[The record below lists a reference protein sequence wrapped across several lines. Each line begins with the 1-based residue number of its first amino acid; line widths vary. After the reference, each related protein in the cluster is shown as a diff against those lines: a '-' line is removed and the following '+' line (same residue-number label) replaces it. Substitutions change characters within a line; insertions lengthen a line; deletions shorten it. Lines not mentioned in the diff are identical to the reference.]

1 MKERTYEERFAS
13 YYMRDM
19 EHCQDHDGIQ
29 YFYQL
34 QEELMDHIMSNQLH
48 EAQKIMAR
56 LQEVLHRRAPE
67 AIETALPRFYLTQVA
82 LFANEIRKFGISPV
96 KIFCFSSASIEL
108 IYSWHTE
115 EEMVEGGHW
124 LVESFI
130 DMISE
135 RVNPFFSHP
144 VVCQAAEYINH
155 HLEEPIE
162 VEAVAKEIRISPSY
176 LAKLFKQQA
185 GMTVK
190 QFSNQRKVVEAKY
203 YLQFST
209 KEIAEIADQFSF
221 CNQSYFTKV
230 FKDQMGLT
238 PKQFR
243 LSLQREVKEP
253 YQESF

>member
-1 MKERTYEERFAS
+1 MKESTYEERFAR

-19 EHCQDHDGIQ
+19 EQSQDQEGIQ
-29 YFYQL
+29 LFFQL
-34 QEELMDHIMSNQLH
+34 QEELMDHITRSHAL
-48 EAQKIMAR
+48 EAQKTMKK
-56 LQEVLHRRAPE
+56 LQVILRKRAPE

-82 LFANEIRKFGISPV
+82 LFANELQKFGISPV

-108 IYSWHTE
+108 IYSWNTE
-115 EEMVEGGHW
+115 KEMVEGGRW

-135 RVNPFFSHP
+135 RLNPLFSHP
-144 VVCQAAEYINH
+144 IVSQAAEYINH

-162 VEAVAKEIRISPSY
+162 VDAVAKEIGISPSY
-176 LAKLFKQQA
+176 LAKLFKQEA

-190 QFSNQRKVVEAKY
+190 QFSNHRKVVEAKY
-203 YLQFST
+203 YLQFSN
-209 KEIAEIADQFSF
+209 KEIAQIADQFSF

-243 LSLQREVKEP
+243 LSLQEAKKS
-253 YQESF
+253 YQESS